1 MKKIGFTINLHSND
15 EIKRLYQDEL
25 CDEVILAQLNQPIY
39 SQFESLIK
47 NNRESQ
53 LIVLNVDSI
62 GVPIEKLAELLVW
75 ILDNRVK
82 LSFIEKPV
90 SSDKEYLKMLSQLAQ
105 DEKNKINNECL
116 MKQEKDIGRPKIPVE
131 KIVEIRYLRQ
141 VKKMKIR
148 EIAKICDISIGTV
161 HKYISE

>member
-116 MKQEKDIGRPKIPVE
+116 MKQEKDIGRPKTPVE